1 MDARRIH
8 RLFYLFLGLLLW
20 AVAPLRAAGNDDGV
34 LNRTI
39 QLSRSTE
46 TVYRLLGQVSEQTG
60 YLFIYDSDL
69 IQNERVVKL
78 KAGTRTVRQCI
89 YEIIGNPQ
97 LELRVVGNHIL
108 IYQAKSAV
116 AENAPT
122 VEKTDSLTYFTIGG
136 VLKDRYTQEPIS
148 FATVSVVGTSI
159 GSVAN
164 QNGKYRLHL
173 PDSLRTASI
182 SFSHLGYVSQTVEV
196 PLLYGASN
204 TLSLEPKVIPLQEV
218 VIRVAN
224 PARLLREMLDARAKN
239 YLHEPVY
246 LTTFYREGVE
256 RKNRFVNLTEA
267 VFKVYKSSYRYE
279 QIPDQVKLLKMRTIS
294 NRLERDTFILKM
306 KSGIDACLQLDL
318 IKHLPDFLEPASAE
332 QVYTYA
338 SSDITVVNN
347 RVANVVSFEQRK
359 GVRDP
364 YYCGELYIDSE
375 NSALLQA
382 RFEVNPAYV
391 TRASK
396 LFVEKKG
403 RDVSITPQKVVYTV
417 SYKLWQN
424 TYYVNHVRGDLYF
437 KVKKKK
443 RLFGSFTLHT
453 WFEMVTCKIDTE
465 QVIRLGRK
473 EKLPTRTVFADTRYE
488 YDKVFWGDF
497 NVIPPEEQLTEA
509 MEKLSSK
516 VEETQ

>member
-1 MDARRIH
+1 MDTRTIH
-8 RLFYLFLGLLLW
+8 RLFYPLLGLLLW
-20 AVAPLRAAGNDDGV
+20 VVAPLRAGDDDGV
-34 LNRTI
+34 LNRMI
-39 QLSRSTE
+39 QFPRSTE
-46 TVYRLLGQVSEQTG
+46 TVYRLLGKVSEQTG

-89 YEIIGNPQ
+89 YEIIGHPQ

-108 IYQAKSAV
+108 IYRTKLPMERSGVTVAK
-116 AENAPT
+116 P
-122 VEKTDSLTYFTIGG
+122 DSLIYFTIEGA
-136 VLKDRYTQEPIS
+136 LNDRYSQEPIA

-164 QNGKYRLHL
+164 QNGKFRLHL
-173 PDSLRTASI
+173 PDSLRTAALC
-182 SFSHLGYVSQTVEV
+182 FSHLGYMSQTVDV
-196 PLLYGASN
+196 ALLNGGSN
-204 TLSLEPKVIPLQEV
+204 TLALEPKVIPLQEV

-224 PARLLREMLDARAKN
+224 PARLLREMLAAREKN
-239 YLHEPVY
+239 FLHEPVY
-246 LTTFYREGVE
+246 LTSFYREGVE
-256 RKNRFVNLTEA
+256 RKNKFVNLTEA
-267 VFKVYKSSYRYE
+267 VFKIHKSSYRNE
-279 QIPDQVKLLKMRTIS
+279 LIPDQVKLLKMRTIS

-318 IKHLPDFLEPASAE
+318 IKHLPDFLEPTLRE
-332 QVYTYA
+332 DIYTYA
-338 SSDITVVNN
+338 SSDITVIDN

-359 GVRDP
+359 GIGEP

-391 TRASK
+391 TQAGK
-396 LFVEKKG
+396 QFVERKG
-403 RDVSITPQKVVYTV
+403 RDISITPQKVVYTV
-417 SYKLWQN
+417 SYKQWQH

-437 KVKKKK
+437 KIRKKK

-465 QVIRLGRK
+465 QVSRFGRK
-473 EKLPTRTVFADTRYE
+473 EKLPTRTIFADTSYE
-488 YDKVFWGDF
+488 YDNVFWGDF

-516 VEETQ
+516 IEETL

>member
-1 MDARRIH
+1 MDTRTIH
-8 RLFYLFLGLLLW
+8 RLFYPLLGVLLW
-20 AVAPLRAAGNDDGV
+20 VVAPLRAGDDV
-34 LNRTI
+34 LNRI
-39 QLSRSTE
+39 IRIPRSTE

-69 IQNERVVKL
+69 IQNERVVKV

-89 YEIIGNPQ
+89 YEIIGNAQ

-108 IYQAKSAV
+108 IYRAKPPVVASAATV
-116 AENAPT
+116 AKP
-122 VEKTDSLTYFTIGG
+122 DSLTHFTIAGT
-136 VLKDRYTQEPIS
+136 LNDRYSQEPIP

-164 QNGKYRLHL
+164 GNGKFRLHL
-173 PDSLRTASI
+173 PDSLRTAALC
-182 SFSHLGYVSQTVEV
+182 FSHLGYVSQTVEV
-196 PLLYGASN
+196 ALLSAVSN

-224 PARLLREMLDARAKN
+224 PARLLREMLAAREKN
-239 YLHEPVY
+239 FLHEPVY

-256 RKNRFVNLTEA
+256 RKNKFVNLTEA
-267 VFKVYKSSYRYE
+267 VFKVYKSSYRHE
-279 QIPDQVKLLKMRTIS
+279 QIPDQVKLLKMRSIS
-294 NRLERDTFILKM
+294 NRLERDTLILKM

-318 IKHLPDFLEPASAE
+318 IKHLPDFLDPASAE
-332 QVYTYA
+332 DIYTYA
-338 SSDITVVNN
+338 SSDITVVGN

-359 GVRDP
+359 GIRDP

-382 RFEVNPAYV
+382 RFEVNPAHV
-391 TRASK
+391 AQAAK
-396 LFVEKKG
+396 LFVERKG

-417 SYKLWQN
+417 SYKQWQN

-437 KVKKKK
+437 KMKKKK

-453 WFEMVTCKIDTE
+453 WFEMATCRIETE
-465 QVIRLGRK
+465 HVNRFGRK
-473 EKLPTRTVFADTRYE
+473 EKLPTRTIFADTSYE
-488 YDKVFWGDF
+488 YDNVFWGDF

-516 VEETQ
+516 VEQTE